1 MKKAHDILSSLQNQP
16 QFQKLHNVRCIERI
30 LSVFLPTVQRF
41 IEFGYI
47 KNGTLFVVLNHNAGK
62 QEFDNNIK
70 MIKDLLKSVKIEE
83 CEGVEFSQIK
93 AFVTNR
99 PRRKKEPRR
108 ATVPF
113 YEERSHGE
121 FDIDLIKDEELRK
134 IAKEIREIIKDHD
147 R

>member
-16 QFQKLHNVRCIERI
+16 QFKKLHNVRCIERI

-83 CEGVEFSQIK
+83 CEGVHFSQIK

-99 PRRKKEPRR
+99 PRRQKEPRKE
-108 ATVPF
+108 TVPF

-121 FDIDLIKDEELRK
+121 FDIDLITDEELRN
-134 IAKEIREIIKDHD
+134 IAKEIREIIKNG
-147 R
+147 

>member
-16 QFQKLHNVRCIERI
+16 QFKKLHNVRCIERI
-30 LSVFLPTVQRF
+30 LSVFLPSVQRF
-41 IEFGYI
+41 VEFGYI

-83 CEGVEFSQIK
+83 CEGVEFTQIK

-99 PRRKKEPRR
+99 PRRKKESRR
-108 ATVPF
+108 VTVPF

-121 FDIDLIKDEELRK
+121 FDIELIKDEELRN
-134 IAKEIREIIKDHD
+134 IAKEIREIIKNG
-147 R
+147 

>member
-16 QFQKLHNVRCIERI
+16 QFKKLHNVRCIERI
-30 LSVFLPTVQRF
+30 LSVFLPSVQRF
-41 IEFGYI
+41 VEFGYI

-70 MIKDLLKSVKIEE
+70 MIKDLLKSVRIEE

-99 PRRKKEPRR
+99 PRRKKAPRR

-121 FDIDLIKDEELRK
+121 FDIELIQDEELK
-134 IAKEIREIIKDHD
+134 SIAKEIREIIKNG
-147 R
+147 